1 MSTPPEPSSK
11 RSRPRVEELP
21 REPLARLLA
30 IMAHLRDQTH
40 GCPWDLRQDFASIA
54 PYTIEEA
61 YEVSDAI
68 SRRDIPDLKEELG
81 DLLLQVVFH
90 SQLAAEI
97 NAFDFNDVA
106 VGIAEKMVA
115 RHPHVFGDA
124 EESNWE
130 TLKAVERARKPA
142 KSGGKPGLLDGIAL
156 ALPALMRADKLQ
168 KRAARVGFDWP
179 DLEPVFDK
187 ILEEINELKDE
198 LKVRNAAR
206 LTDEIGDILFA
217 VANLA
222 RHLDVDPE
230 AALRSTNDK
239 FQRRFGHIER
249 SLASAGRAPADAD
262 LAEMEH
268 LWVEAKALEKN

>member
-1 MSTPPEPSSK
+1 MATPPDPSLA
-11 RSRPRVEELP
+11 RARPRVADLP
-21 REPLARLLA
+21 DDPLARLLA
-30 IMAHLRDQTH
+30 IMAHLRDRTH
-40 GCPWDLRQDFASIA
+40 GCAWDLRQDFASIA

-61 YEVSDAI
+61 YEVADAI
-68 SRRDIPDLKEELG
+68 GRDDLPDLKEELG

-97 NAFDFNDVA
+97 KAFDFNDVA
-106 VGIAEKMVA
+106 AGIAEKMVA

-124 EESNWE
+124 GESNWE
-130 TLKAVERARKPA
+130 ALKALERARKPA
-142 KSGGKPGLLDGIAL
+142 KSPGDRSLLDGIAL
-156 ALPALMRADKLQ
+156 ALPALLRAEKLQ

-198 LKVRNAAR
+198 IKVRNAAR
-206 LTDEIGDILFA
+206 LSDEIGDILFA

-249 SLASAGRAPADAD
+249 TLAAAGRTPADAD
-262 LAEMEH
+262 LAEMER
-268 LWVEAKALEKN
+268 LWVAAKALEKN